1 MNLTLKKLCL
11 TLFSASLMSG
21 AFAAKPTTAPTPT
34 PAPPATNT
42 SNNSGNPTPTSAN
55 PAFSATSDNKIV
67 LNFENADI
75 QTVIKAISKLSG
87 KNFVIDPRV
96 KGTVNIV
103 SDQPVSKAESYK
115 VLEAALRMQGF
126 ATVEADGVI
135 KVLPETDAKTY
146 GMRTDSMGKNPGDQL
161 ITRVF
166 SIDNGSATQLANTL
180 RPMVSPN
187 NSISVY
193 PNSNAIVV
201 TDYASNM
208 TRIAKIIDDL
218 RVTKTNDVPPAVI
231 KIKYATAAD
240 VAQTL
245 QSYLGQATSGGGAG
259 GGGSAGGDNGPA
271 VSITVDS
278 NSNSIIISSR
288 VPAKIEELKKI
299 ALSLDNEATKSNNN
313 LHVVYL
319 KNADAAHIA
328 EVLNVIAAGQSEP
341 DMPASPASRAL
352 SDTSSQLSSSG
363 GSGGGSG
370 GSPFG
375 GSSGGSSGGAKPQ
388 QSASNRP
395 TTGQNN
401 DKNAPKVLIQAE
413 PTTNALIIQAPEQ
426 IYRNLR
432 MIITM
437 LDVRRVQVMIEALIA
452 DVDTSEQ
459 GTFGIQWIG
468 GAGNNNLGVGV
479 ISNYAG
485 GGSSASSLVTSA
497 MSIAQG
503 ANGSTGMTSTPS
515 IPGEVYVGL
524 VTGTTTIGGQT
535 VPTISTLADML
546 SANSANNI
554 LGRPTLLT
562 LDNEE
567 ASIFVGQ
574 NVGIP
579 TGSFQNSAAAP
590 GSIST
595 ANARQ
600 DVGTVLRIKPLVTQS
615 GAIQLSVFE
624 ENSLIDNTGLTAQ
637 QLLQNGPNFNKRN
650 IKTQI
655 LVDDGQIIALGGMTQ
670 DQILMQNSG
679 IPVLSSIPYLGWL
692 FSWQSRSHV
701 KQNMVIFLRPVII
714 RNKDGYKALTNQR
727 YSYIMGQENMIQAKG
742 NLLFPQIDPVNLE
755 NQVPYDNSIPPQ
767 NANTPVTPIVDLRSN
782 AVQSGKT
789 QLNQPEPINQALQ
802 PKNNL
807 LNNSMY
813 QSNNSKTG
821 TSVVQTA
828 PNAVVITNNQTNQ
841 Q

>member
-11 TLFSASLMSG
+11 TLCSVSLMGG
-21 AFAAKPTTAPTPT
+21 AFAVNPTTVPTPT
-34 PAPPATNT
+34 PQATSKT
-42 SNNSGNPTPTSAN
+42 SNNSGSSTTPSAN
-55 PAFSATSDNKIV
+55 PAFSATSDDKIV

-208 TRIAKIIDDL
+208 TRIAKIINDL

-245 QSYLGQATSGGGAG
+245 QSYLGQATGGSGAG

-271 VSITVDS
+271 VSITVDP

-319 KNADAAHIA
+319 KNADASHIA

-341 DMPASPASRAL
+341 DMPPSPASRSL

-363 GSGGGSG
+363 SGGGSSG

-375 GSSGGSSGGAKPQ
+375 SGGGGSSGGAKPQ
-388 QSASNRP
+388 QSTSNRP

-479 ISNYAG
+479 VSNYAG
-485 GGSSASSLVTSA
+485 GGSSASSLITSGMA
-497 MSIAQG
+497 IAQG

-670 DQILMQNSG
+670 DQILMQNNG

-742 NLLFPQIDPVNLE
+742 NVLFPQIDPVNLE

-767 NANTPVTPIVDLRSN
+767 NANVPVTPIVDLRSN

-807 LNNSMY
+807 LNSPMY
-813 QSNNSKTG
+813 QSDNSKTG

>member
-11 TLFSASLMSG
+11 TLCSVSLIGG
-21 AFAAKPTTAPTPT
+21 AFAVNPTTAPTP
-34 PAPPATNT
+34 APQATSNI
-42 SNNSGNPTPTSAN
+42 SNNSGSSTATSAN

-146 GMRTDSMGKNPGDQL
+146 GMRTDSMGQNPGDQL

-208 TRIAKIIDDL
+208 TRIAKIINDL

-245 QSYLGQATSGGGAG
+245 QSYLGQATSGA

-328 EVLNVIAAGQSEP
+328 QVLNIIASGQSEP
-341 DMPASPASRAL
+341 DLAASPASRAV
-352 SDTSSQLSSSG
+352 SDTSSQLSSGSSSGGSGSSPFGGSGSG
-363 GSGGGSG
+363 GSGG
-370 GSPFG
+370 
-375 GSSGGSSGGAKPQ
+375 AKSQ

-426 IYRNLR
+426 VYRNLR

-452 DVDTSEQ
+452 DVNTSEQ
-459 GTFGIQWIG
+459 GIFGIQWVG
-468 GAGNNNLGVGV
+468 GAGNNNVGVGV

-485 GGSSASSLVTSA
+485 NGSSASSLVTSA
-497 MSIAQG
+497 MAIAQG
-503 ANGSTGMTSTPS
+503 ASGSSGMTSTPS

-535 VPTISTLADML
+535 IPTISTLADML

-615 GAIQLSVFE
+615 GSIQLSVFE
-624 ENSLIDNTGLTAQ
+624 ENSLVDNTGLTAQ

-670 DQILMQNSG
+670 DQILMQNNG

-767 NANTPVTPIVDLRSN
+767 DVKNPITPIVDLRSS

-807 LNNSMY
+807 LNNPMY
-813 QSNNSKTG
+813 QSNNNKTG
-821 TSVVQTA
+821 TSVIQTA
-828 PNAVVITNNQTNQ
+828 PNAVVITNNQTSQ
-841 Q
+841 

>member
-11 TLFSASLMSG
+11 TLCSVSLMG
-21 AFAAKPTTAPTPT
+21 AAFAVNPTMAPTPT
-34 PAPPATNT
+34 PQATSKT
-42 SNNSGNPTPTSAN
+42 SNNSGSSTTPSAN
-55 PAFSATSDNKIV
+55 PAFSATSDDKIV

-208 TRIAKIIDDL
+208 TRIAKIINDL

-245 QSYLGQATSGGGAG
+245 QSYLGQATSGS

-341 DMPASPASRAL
+341 DMPASPASRSL

-363 GSGGGSG
+363 SSGGGSG

-375 GSSGGSSGGAKPQ
+375 GGGGGSSGGAKPQ

-459 GTFGIQWIG
+459 GIFGIQWVG
-468 GAGNNNLGVGV
+468 GAGNNNVGVGV

-485 GGSSASSLVTSA
+485 NGSSASSLITSGMA
-497 MSIAQG
+497 IAQG
-503 ANGSTGMTSTPS
+503 ASGSSGMTSVPT

-767 NANTPVTPIVDLRSN
+767 NANVPVTPIVDLRSN

-789 QLNQPEPINQALQ
+789 QLSPPQPISQALQ
-802 PKNNL
+802 QPQNNL
-807 LNNSMY
+807 LNNPMY